1 MRGEDLW
8 ADYLVAPGPAPVSIR
23 TSEFGGLGG
32 GRGKLRGGGGQVNGA
47 SELTTWSHL
56 DQHQPSS
63 EFGGGFVGGAGG
75 GAASCLRRLSRQS

>member
-1 MRGEDLW
+1 
-8 ADYLVAPGPAPVSIR
+8 
-23 TSEFGGLGG
+23 
-32 GRGKLRGGGGQVNGA
+32 VNGA